1 MMLYVGP
8 SDACMHPDRNIK
20 SNPKAR
26 RHESWVCLGYRFST
40 QCNTEVTIMCSCA
53 WVGSQVDDPD
63 PDPRCGKLKLVDDA
77 VFRVVRSLRTTKTFA
92 GCMLASS
99 QWSRENSCPK
109 LIHDLLAEM
118 AMNSQFRLVEG
129 IFHSHFH
136 SPLSV
141 EYKFRIH
148 IQAIVFRSVAQCP
161 LSLAPPICFT
171 RDRQSYISWKR
182 HVNNPSPRITRSG
195 KLATRLTWTKCV
207 QTWVVLLLGA

>member
-26 RHESWVCLGYRFST
+26 RHESWVCLGYKFST

-99 QWSRENSCPK
+99 QWSCENSCPK

-129 IFHSHFH
+129 NFTVTFIVRCPSNTNSEFT
-136 SPLSV
+136 
-141 EYKFRIH
+141 FR
-148 IQAIVFRSVAQCP
+148 QLFSEASLNVLCP
-161 LSLAPPICFT
+161 LHHLYAL
-171 RDRQSYISWKR
+171 
-182 HVNNPSPRITRSG
+182 HVTVRV
-195 KLATRLTWTKCV
+195 K
-207 QTWVVLLLGA
+207 

>member
-26 RHESWVCLGYRFST
+26 RHESWVCLGYKFST

-99 QWSRENSCPK
+99 KWSCENSCPK

-118 AMNSQFRLVEG
+118 AMNFQFRFVEE
-129 IFHSHFH
+129 IFTVTFIVRCPSNTNWE
-136 SPLSV
+136 SISRPLFL
-141 EYKFRIH
+141 KR
-148 IQAIVFRSVAQCP
+148 RSMPVCP
-161 LSLAPPICFT
+161 LHHLYAL
-171 RDRQSYISWKR
+171 
-182 HVNNPSPRITRSG
+182 HVTVRV
-195 KLATRLTWTKCV
+195 K
-207 QTWVVLLLGA
+207 